1 MMKNFLLTILFTLL
15 MWLGAS
21 AENIVIGDR
30 LPKLSIRQ
38 WLMDSQPAEAEYTC
52 YIFYHSQ
59 SELCN
64 ESLEKIRR
72 YAMDGGYLLNVVIV
86 TKEQYGS
93 AGVKLTRYLNNHTG
107 VAFDDNG
114 RTFRHFGVK
123 YIPFCVVSHKKR
135 VIWCGNGNSLSD
147 KILDNIITK

>member
-1 MMKNFLLTILFTLL
+1 MMKNFLATILFTLL

-30 LPKLSIRQ
+30 LPDLSIRQ

-59 SELCN
+59 SKLCN

-72 YAMDGGYLLNVVIV
+72 YAAGSGSRLNVVII
-86 TKEQYGS
+86 TKEKYGS

-114 RTFRHFGVK
+114 RSFRNFGVK

-135 VIWCGNGNSLSD
+135 VVWCGNGNSLND
-147 KILDNIITK
+147 KILDNILTK